1 MFKNDVDWAPTLHLG
16 HQKFAKKN
24 ESQDE
29 RDRRAE
35 TRKRKREEMEQERQ
49 DVLFDT
55 NVEVGNDQEW
65 DDSMWDKE
73 VQTEYT
79 GELVVDFFNQEEF
92 LKNDQKV
99 KYYTSLP
106 NGELLVEVFKLVV
119 PFPGNKTEYY
129 WKSFIS
135 TLMKLRLNCGLQDLA
150 YRLQV
155 SLSTMTRRYQEMIDM
170 LYIRLKFLIL
180 WPERENLIKTMP
192 LCFRSVYG
200 VKVVAIIDCYEI
212 RIKKPSNLVAKG
224 ATWSQYKQSNT
235 VKILLGISPQGV
247 TTFVSDSWGG
257 RVSDKHLTRES
268 GLLKKLLPGDI
279 LLADRGFDIA
289 EDVGLMQASLE
300 IPAFTKGLPQLSPV
314 DIEKTRKLAN
324 LRIHIERV
332 IGATRQRFSILS
344 STLPIQYMKSTTHD
358 DIPVVDKIVRI
369 CSALNNLCV
378 SAVPFM

>member
-1 MFKNDVDWAPTLHLG
+1 MTK
-16 HQKFAKKN
+16 
-24 ESQDE
+24 
-29 RDRRAE
+29 RDKRAE
-35 TRKRKREEMEQERQ
+35 TRKRKREELEQEIQ
-49 DVLFDT
+49 DTLVDAS
-55 NVEVGNDQEW
+55 VEVVNDQDW
-65 DDSMWDKE
+65 DDGLWDRE
-73 VQTEYT
+73 VQTECT
-79 GELVVDFFNQEEF
+79 GELVGDFFNQEF
-92 LKNDQKV
+92 IKNDQKV
-99 KYYTSLP
+99 KYYTGLP
-106 NGELLVEVFKLVV
+106 NGELLMEVFKLVV
-119 PFPGNKTEYY
+119 PFPGNKEEWY
-129 WKSFIS
+129 W

-170 LYIRLKFLIL
+170 MYIRLNFLIF

-192 LCFRSVYG
+192 LCFWPVCG
-200 VKVVAIIDCYEI
+200 VKVVAIIDCYEV
-212 RIKKPSNLVAKG
+212 RIEKPSNLVAKG
-224 ATWSQYKQSNT
+224 ATWSQYKQANT
-235 VKILLGISPQGV
+235 VKILIGISPQGV

-279 LLADRGFDIA
+279 LLADCGFDIA

-344 STLPIQYMKSTTHD
+344 STLPIQYMKGSCD

-378 SAVPFM
+378 SAVPFT

>member
-1 MFKNDVDWAPTLHLG
+1 MFKNDIDWSPTVHLG
-16 HQKFAKKN
+16 HQKLAVR
-24 ESQDE
+24 STSHDE
-29 RDRRAE
+29 RDKRAE
-35 TRKRKREEMEQERQ
+35 TRKKKREELEQEIQ
-49 DVLFDT
+49 DALV
-55 NVEVGNDQEW
+55 VEVVNDQDW
-65 DDSMWDKE
+65 DDGLWDKE
-73 VQTEYT
+73 VQTECT
-79 GELVVDFFNQEEF
+79 GELVGDFFNQEEF
-92 LKNDQKV
+92 IKNDQKV
-99 KYYTSLP
+99 KYYTGLP
-106 NGELLVEVFKLVV
+106 NGELLMEVFKLVV
-119 PFPGNKTEYY
+119 PFPGNKEEWY

-170 LYIRLKFLIL
+170 MYVQLNFLIF

-192 LCFRSVYG
+192 LCFRPVYG
-200 VKVVAIIDCYEI
+200 VKVVAIIDCYEV

-224 ATWSQYKQSNT
+224 ATWSQYKQANT
-235 VKILLGISPQGV
+235 VKILIGISPQGV

-289 EDVGLMQASLE
+289 EEVGLMQASLE
-300 IPAFTKGLPQLSPV
+300 IPAFTKGLTQLSPV

-344 STLPIQYMKSTTHD
+344 STLPI
-358 DIPVVDKIVRI
+358 
-369 CSALNNLCV
+369 
-378 SAVPFM
+378 

>member
-1 MFKNDVDWAPTLHLG
+1 MFKNDVDWSPILHLG
-16 HQKFAKKN
+16 HQKLAVR
-24 ESQDE
+24 SASHDE
-29 RDRRAE
+29 RDKRAE
-35 TRKRKREEMEQERQ
+35 TRKRKREELEQEIQ
-49 DVLFDT
+49 DALVDT
-55 NVEVGNDQEW
+55 NVEVVNDQDW
-65 DDSMWDKE
+65 DDGLWDKE
-73 VQTEYT
+73 VQTECT
-79 GELVVDFFNQEEF
+79 GELVGDFFDQEEF
-92 LKNDQKV
+92 IKNDQKV
-99 KYYTSLP
+99 KYYTGLP
-106 NGELLVEVFKLVV
+106 NGELLMEVFKLVV
-119 PFPGNKTEYY
+119 PFPGNKEEWY

-170 LYIRLKFLIL
+170 MYVRLNFLIF

-192 LCFRSVYG
+192 LCFRPVYG
-200 VKVVAIIDCYEI
+200 VKVVAIIDCYEV
-212 RIKKPSNLVAKG
+212 RIEKPSNLVAKG
-224 ATWSQYKQSNT
+224 ATWSQYKQANT
-235 VKILLGISPQGV
+235 VKILIGISPQGV

-289 EDVGLMQASLE
+289 KEVGLMQASLE
-300 IPAFTKGLPQLSPV
+300 IPAFTKGLTQLSPV

-344 STLPIQYMKSTTHD
+344 STLPIQYMKSSCD
-358 DIPVVDKIVRI
+358 DIPVVDKIIRI

-378 SAVPFM
+378 STVPFT

>member
-1 MFKNDVDWAPTLHLG
+1 MFKNDVDWSPTLHLG
-16 HQKFAKKN
+16 HQKLAVR
-24 ESQDE
+24 SASHDE
-29 RDRRAE
+29 RDKRAE
-35 TRKRKREEMEQERQ
+35 TRKRKREELEQEIQ
-49 DVLFDT
+49 DALVDT
-55 NVEVGNDQEW
+55 NVEVVNDQDW
-65 DDSMWDKE
+65 DDGLWDKE
-73 VQTEYT
+73 VQTECT
-79 GELVVDFFNQEEF
+79 GELVGDFFDQEEF
-92 LKNDQKV
+92 IKNDQKV
-99 KYYTSLP
+99 KYYTGLP
-106 NGELLVEVFKLVV
+106 NGELLMEVFKLVV
-119 PFPGNKTEYY
+119 PFPGNKEEWY

-170 LYIRLKFLIL
+170 MYVRLNFLIF

-192 LCFRSVYG
+192 LCFRPVYG
-200 VKVVAIIDCYEI
+200 VKVVAIIDCYEV
-212 RIKKPSNLVAKG
+212 RIEKPSNLVAKG
-224 ATWSQYKQSNT
+224 ATWSQYKQANT
-235 VKILLGISPQGV
+235 VKILIGISPQGV

-289 EDVGLMQASLE
+289 EEVGLMQASLE
-300 IPAFTKGLPQLSPV
+300 IPAFTKGLTQLSPV

-344 STLPIQYMKSTTHD
+344 STLPIQYMKSSRD
-358 DIPVVDKIVRI
+358 DIPVVDKIIRI

-378 SAVPFM
+378 STVPFT